1 MPNVL
6 VIGCGW
12 AGLRAHE
19 EIDYLI
25 KKGSKLAVCL
35 QADLSEI
42 MWEHCGVVKDEQN
55 LNEGLR
61 KSIRS

>member
-1 MPNVL
+1 M
-6 VIGCGW
+6 
-12 AGLRAHE
+12 RAHE
-19 EIDYLI
+19 EIDYFI

-42 MWEHCGVVKDEQN
+42 MWEHYGVVKDEQN